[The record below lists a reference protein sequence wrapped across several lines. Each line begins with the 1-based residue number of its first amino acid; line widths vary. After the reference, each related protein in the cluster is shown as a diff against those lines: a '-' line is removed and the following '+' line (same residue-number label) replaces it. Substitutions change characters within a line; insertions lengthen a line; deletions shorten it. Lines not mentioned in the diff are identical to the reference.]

1 MMRSNQE
8 PSMSAATLEDPTTAS
23 VTTSPAPAFDPALMA
38 FHQAELREQGYT
50 IFRDIITPTQLAD
63 MRRTIDERIEQQK
76 TQDHGQIYH
85 GVNLVT
91 WHPAFAEVA
100 TNPLLLKTVESLIG
114 DDCILSSCNL
124 GARLPGCEAQ
134 GLHRDTG
141 IWGGSM
147 PFMTFPVGIQTAWCV
162 DDFTLENGATRLI
175 PGSHSDPQPV
185 NDRTGIQVVAPA
197 GSIIA
202 FDCQAFHAG
211 EANRSQDLRRGVLT
225 LYIRSWIK
233 PQTDHRRSFPTEM
246 IPTASTE
253 LLRLLAFRRQ
263 SPVELPDG
271 TSNIILAPGATYFYD
286 QPPAGPIAY

>member
-1 MMRSNQE
+1 
-8 PSMSAATLEDPTTAS
+8 MSVATLPNSATLPDPATREDA
-23 VTTSPAPAFDPALMA
+23 VTVCPAPAFDMGLME
-38 FHQAELREQGYT
+38 FHQAELRGQGYT
-50 IFRDIITPTQLAD
+50 IFRDIITPTQLTE
-63 MRRTIDERIEQQK
+63 MRRTIDQRIAAQQVEIR
-76 TQDHGQIYH
+76 QQNYH
-85 GVNLVT
+85 GVNLVV

-100 TNPLLLKTVESLIG
+100 TNPLLLKTVEGLIG

-124 GARLPGCEAQ
+124 GARIPGCEAQ
-134 GLHRDTG
+134 GFHRDTG

-147 PFMTFPVGIQTAWCV
+147 PFMPFPVGIQTAWCI

-185 NDRTGIQVVAPA
+185 KDRPGIQVVAPA

-211 EANRSQDLRRGVLT
+211 EANRSQQVRRGVLT

-233 PQTDHRRSFPTEM
+233 PQTDHRRSFPAVM
-246 IPTASTE
+246 IPTSSPE

-271 TSNIILAPGATYFYD
+271 TSTIIPAPGATYFYD

>member
-1 MMRSNQE
+1 
-8 PSMSAATLEDPTTAS
+8 MSAATLEDPANASLTA
-23 VTTSPAPAFDPALMA
+23 SPAPAVDAAVME
-38 FHQAELREQGYT
+38 FHQNELRGQGYT
-50 IFRDIITPTQLAD
+50 IFRDIITPSQLAD
-63 MRRTIDERIEQQK
+63 MRRTIDQRVAQMRTENHEQN
-76 TQDHGQIYH
+76 YH
-85 GVNLVT
+85 GVNLVV
-91 WHPAFAEVA
+91 WHPAFADVA
-100 TNPLLLKTVESLIG
+100 TNPLLLKTVDSLIG

-124 GARLPGCEAQ
+124 GARIPGCEAQ

-147 PFMTFPVGIQTAWCV
+147 PFMTFPVGIQTAWCI

-185 NDRTGIQVVAPA
+185 NGRTGIQVVAPA

-211 EANRSQDLRRGVLT
+211 EANHSQLLRRGVLT
-225 LYIRSWIK
+225 LYIRSWLK

-253 LLRLLAFRRQ
+253 LLRLLGFRRQ

-271 TSNIILAPGATYFYD
+271 ASIIIPAPGATYFYD

>member
-1 MMRSNQE
+1 
-8 PSMSAATLEDPTTAS
+8 
-23 VTTSPAPAFDPALMA
+23 
-38 FHQAELREQGYT
+38 
-50 IFRDIITPTQLAD
+50 
-63 MRRTIDERIEQQK
+63 
-76 TQDHGQIYH
+76 
-85 GVNLVT
+85 
-91 WHPAFAEVA
+91 
-100 TNPLLLKTVESLIG
+100 
-114 DDCILSSCNL
+114 
-124 GARLPGCEAQ
+124 
-134 GLHRDTG
+134 
-141 IWGGSM
+141 M
-147 PFMTFPVGIQTAWCV
+147 PFMTFPVGVQTAWCI

-185 NDRTGIQVVAPA
+185 NDRKGIQVVAPA

-211 EANRSQDLRRGVLT
+211 EANRSQNLRRGVLT

-271 TSNIILAPGATYFYD
+271 TSIIIPAPGATYFYD
-286 QPPAGPIAY
+286 QPPAGAVTY